1 MAEPFKQA
9 ELANFN
15 LRARH
20 LWTVYAE
27 NFGAME
33 HAPIELLSA
42 FVEKFT
48 ANENLSFTAKSPP
61 GIQPLSL
68 P

>member
-1 MAEPFKQA
+1 
-9 ELANFN
+9 
-15 LRARH
+15 
-20 LWTVYAE
+20 
-27 NFGAME
+27 ME

-61 GIQPLSL
+61 GISTPLIAL
-68 P
+68 MIRPNLII